1 MKIISGKSI
10 FASLIMIIILSF
22 ITQIIV
28 NDPKNSNNVL
38 LNEIPSH
45 DEEKIFGV
53 KIRQENKKGEKFLIT
68 AENLVESNSE
78 DKKVILEN
86 SLTTIDQKGIFT
98 NISAGH
104 AIISNNYDNFDF
116 SDKVKITKKLR
127 KFILKTESLSGT
139 FEKGDYYTQDDVN
152 IISGNIRI
160 KGKGLDVK
168 KNGEYIKIKG
178 KAILNMVLSS
188 KKWKILKY
196 MYFLLFY

>member
-22 ITQIIV
+22 ITHIIV
-28 NDPKNSNNVL
+28 NDQKNSKNVL
-38 LNEIPSH
+38 LNKIPSH

-53 KIRQENKKGEKFLIT
+53 KIRQENKKGEKLLII
-68 AENLVESNSE
+68 AETLVESNSE

-98 NISAGH
+98 NILAGH

-116 SDKVKITKKLR
+116 SDKVKITKKSR

-139 FEKGDYYTQDDVN
+139 FEKGDYYTQDDVD

-160 KGKGLDVK
+160 KGEGLDVK

-188 KKWKILKY
+188 KKWKI
-196 MYFLLFY
+196 

>member
-10 FASLIMIIILSF
+10 FASLIVIIILSF
-22 ITQIIV
+22 IV
-28 NDPKNSNNVL
+28 NSILNKNKNAENILTSKIPDNN
-38 LNEIPSH
+38 
-45 DEEKIFGV
+45 EEKILGV
-53 KIRQENKKGEKFLIT
+53 KIRQQSKQGEKFLII
-68 AENLVESNSE
+68 AESLVESNSD
-78 DKKVILEN
+78 DKEVILEN
-86 SLTTIDQKGIFT
+86 SLTTIEQNGIFT
-98 NISAGH
+98 DISAGH

-139 FEKGDYYTQDDVN
+139 FEKGDYYTQDDVD

-168 KNGEYIKIKG
+168 KNGEYIKIRG

-188 KKWKILKY
+188 KK
-196 MYFLLFY
+196 

>member
-28 NDPKNSNNVL
+28 NDQKNSKNVL
-38 LNEIPSH
+38 LNKDPFH

-53 KIRQENKKGEKFLIT
+53 KIRQENKKGEKFLIV
-68 AENLVESNSE
+68 AETLVESNSE

-86 SLTTIDQKGIFT
+86 SLTTIDQKGILT

-188 KKWKILKY
+188 KKWKI
-196 MYFLLFY
+196 

>member
-1 MKIISGKSI
+1 MKILSGKSI
-10 FASLIMIIILSF
+10 FASLIVIIILSF
-22 ITQIIV
+22 ITQIVV
-28 NDPKNSNNVL
+28 NDNKSSKNVL
-38 LNEIPSH
+38 LNKNPS
-45 DEEKIFGV
+45 DDKEKILGV
-53 KIRQENKKGEKFLIT
+53 KIRQENKKGEKFLIVADT
-68 AENLVESNSE
+68 LVESNSK

-86 SLTTIDQKGIFT
+86 SLTTIDQKGILT

-139 FEKGDYYTQDDVN
+139 FEKGDYYTQDDVD

-188 KKWKILKY
+188 KKWKI
-196 MYFLLFY
+196 

>member
-10 FASLIMIIILSF
+10 FASLIVIIILSC

-28 NDPKNSNNVL
+28 NDQKNSKNVL
-38 LNEIPSH
+38 LNKDPFH

-53 KIRQENKKGEKFLIT
+53 KIRQENKKGEKLLII
-68 AENLVESNSE
+68 AETLVESNSE

-86 SLTTIDQKGIFT
+86 SLTTIDQNGVFT

-188 KKWKILKY
+188 KK
-196 MYFLLFY
+196 

>member
-10 FASLIMIIILSF
+10 FASLIVIIILSF
-22 ITQIIV
+22 ITQILV
-28 NDPKNSNNVL
+28 NDHKNSKYEL
-38 LNEIPSH
+38 LNKIPSH
-45 DEEKIFGV
+45 DKEKIFGV
-53 KIRQENKKGEKFLIT
+53 EIRQENKKGEKFLIV
-68 AENLVESNSE
+68 AETLVESNSE

-139 FEKGDYYTQDDVN
+139 FEKGDYYTQDDVD

-188 KKWKILKY
+188 KK
-196 MYFLLFY
+196 

>member
-22 ITQIIV
+22 ITQIVV
-28 NDPKNSNNVL
+28 NDHKNSKNVL
-38 LNEIPSH
+38 LNKIPS
-45 DEEKIFGV
+45 DDKEKIFGV
-53 KIRQENKKGEKFLIT
+53 EILQENKKGEKFLIV
-68 AENLVESNSE
+68 AETLVESNSE

-188 KKWKILKY
+188 KKWKI
-196 MYFLLFY
+196 

>member
-10 FASLIMIIILSF
+10 FASLIVIIILSF
-22 ITQIIV
+22 ITHIIV
-28 NDPKNSNNVL
+28 NDQKNSKNVL
-38 LNEIPSH
+38 LNKIPSD
-45 DEEKIFGV
+45 DEEKILGV
-53 KIRQENKKGEKFLIT
+53 KIRQENKKGEKFLIV
-68 AENLVESNSE
+68 AETLVESNSK

-139 FEKGDYYTQDDVN
+139 FEKGDYYTQDDVD

-188 KKWKILKY
+188 KK
-196 MYFLLFY
+196 

>member
-28 NDPKNSNNVL
+28 NDQKNSKNVP
-38 LNEIPSH
+38 LNKIPSH

-53 KIRQENKKGEKFLIT
+53 KIRQENKKGEKFLIV
-68 AENLVESNSE
+68 AETLVESNSE

-139 FEKGDYYTQDDVN
+139 FEKGDYYTQDDVD

-160 KGKGLDVK
+160 KGEGLDVK

-188 KKWKILKY
+188 KKWKI
-196 MYFLLFY
+196 

>member
-10 FASLIMIIILSF
+10 FASLIIIIILSF

-28 NDPKNSNNVL
+28 NDQINSKNAL
-38 LNEIPSH
+38 LNKINS
-45 DEEKIFGV
+45 DDKEKILGV
-53 KIRQENKKGEKFLIT
+53 KITQENKKGEKFLII
-68 AENLVESNSE
+68 AETLIESNSE
-78 DKKVILEN
+78 DKKVVLEN

-98 NISAGH
+98 SISAGH
-104 AIISNNYDNFDF
+104 AILSNNYDNFDF

-139 FEKGDYYTQDDVN
+139 FEKGDYYTEDEVDIV
-152 IISGNIRI
+152 SGNIRI

-178 KAILNMVLSS
+178 KAILNMLLSN
-188 KKWKILKY
+188 
-196 MYFLLFY
+196 

>member
-28 NDPKNSNNVL
+28 NDQKNSKNVL
-38 LNEIPSH
+38 LNQIPSH

-53 KIRQENKKGEKFLIT
+53 KIRQENKKGEKLLII
-68 AENLVESNSE
+68 AETLVESNSE

-86 SLTTIDQKGIFT
+86 SLTTIDQKGVFT

-188 KKWKILKY
+188 KKWKI
-196 MYFLLFY
+196 

>member
-1 MKIISGKSI
+1 MKIISVKSI
-10 FASLIMIIILSF
+10 FATLIMIIILSF
-22 ITQIIV
+22 ITQIMV
-28 NDPKNSNNVL
+28 NDHKNSKNML
-38 LNEIPSH
+38 LNKIPS
-45 DEEKIFGV
+45 DDKQKILGV
-53 KIRQENKKGEKFLIT
+53 EIRQENKKGEKFLII
-68 AENLVESNSE
+68 AETLVESNSE

-98 NISAGH
+98 NISAGQ
-104 AIISNNYDNFDF
+104 AIMSNNYDNFDF
-116 SDKVKITKKLR
+116 SDKVRITKKLR

-139 FEKGDYYTQDDVN
+139 FEKGDYYTKDDVD

-188 KKWKILKY
+188 KK
-196 MYFLLFY
+196 

>member
-10 FASLIMIIILSF
+10 FASLIVIIILSF
-22 ITQIIV
+22 ITQIVV
-28 NDPKNSNNVL
+28 NDNKSSKNVL
-38 LNEIPSH
+38 LNKNPS
-45 DEEKIFGV
+45 DDKEKILGV
-53 KIRQENKKGEKFLIT
+53 KIRQENKKGEKFLIVADT
-68 AENLVESNSE
+68 LVESNSK

-86 SLTTIDQKGIFT
+86 SLTTIDQKGILT

-139 FEKGDYYTQDDVN
+139 FEKGDFYTQDDVD

-188 KKWKILKY
+188 KKWKI
-196 MYFLLFY
+196 

>member
-10 FASLIMIIILSF
+10 FASLIVIIILSF
-22 ITQIIV
+22 ITQIVV
-28 NDPKNSNNVL
+28 NDNKSSKNVL
-38 LNEIPSH
+38 LNKNPS
-45 DEEKIFGV
+45 DDKEKILGV
-53 KIRQENKKGEKFLIT
+53 KIRQENKKGEKFLIVADT
-68 AENLVESNSE
+68 LVESNSK

-86 SLTTIDQKGIFT
+86 SLTTIDQKGILT

-139 FEKGDYYTQDDVN
+139 FEKGDYYTQDDVD

-188 KKWKILKY
+188 KKWKI
-196 MYFLLFY
+196 